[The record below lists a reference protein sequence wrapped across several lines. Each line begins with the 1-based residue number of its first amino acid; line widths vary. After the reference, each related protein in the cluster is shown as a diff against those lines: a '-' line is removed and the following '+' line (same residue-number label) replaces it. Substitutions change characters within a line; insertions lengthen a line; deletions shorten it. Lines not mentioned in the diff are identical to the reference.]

1 MSDINNFQYLDDL
14 IERAN
19 KVMGKKLSTKDRKK
33 LKKSTFCG
41 PDRSFPVPDC
51 KHVAV
56 AKAYLGRS
64 KYPKKTKQRIAACIN
79 RRARQLGC
87 KVTKKAKADNE
98 GNEIFPKFIELSY
111 EEKKI
116 YSSDIFD
123 FTKQLTEVSIKNPG
137 KDIEDC
143 IGILLKEE

>member
-1 MSDINNFQYLDDL
+1 M
-14 IERAN
+14 
-19 KVMGKKLSTKDRKK
+19 
-33 LKKSTFCG
+33 
-41 PDRSFPVPDC
+41 
-51 KHVAV
+51 VAV

-64 KYPKKTKQRIAACIN
+64 KYPQKTKQRIAACIN
-79 RRARQLGC
+79 RKAKKLGC
-87 KVTKKAKADNE
+87 KVTKKAKSGVE
-98 GNEIFPKFIELSY
+98 EHPKFIELSY

-143 IGILLKEE
+143 IGILLKKE

>member
-1 MSDINNFQYLDDL
+1 MSDSNGFQYLDDL

-19 KVMGKKLSTKDRKK
+19 KVMGKALTTDDRKK
-33 LKKSTFCG
+33 LNKKTFCG

-51 KHVAV
+51 KRAAV

-79 RRARQLGC
+79 RKARELGC
-87 KVTKKAKADNE
+87 KVTKKAKAGVE
-98 GNEIFPKFIELSY
+98 EFPKFIELSY

-116 YSSDIFD
+116 YSSEEFA
-123 FTKQLTEVSIKNPG
+123 FTKALVDVSVKNPG
-137 KDIEDC
+137 KDLEEC
-143 IGILLKEE
+143 LGMLLKE